1 MTKAQIIALQT
12 RIGTTPDGIW
22 GDVSTAACQRHLRAL
37 MPTPHPWPTADESSV
52 IRRFGEPGDEEQ
64 LVNLPVIGLGVKYA
78 GQPVRSIRCHRLVA
92 DSLLAAITEIA
103 DSPAAWILGEYA
115 GCYNVRP
122 MRDGSRLSK
131 HAWGIAIDFA
141 PASNGLRTHWP
152 RAATMPIEAMEAF
165 AKRGFLSAGAFWSR
179 DGMHFEA
186 TR

>member
-1 MTKAQIIALQT
+1 MTRTEIIALQT
-12 RIGTTPDGIW
+12 RIGTKPDSIW
-22 GDVSTAACQRHLRAL
+22 GDVSTAACQRHLRGL

-78 GQPVRSIRCHRLVA
+78 DQPVRTIRCHRLVA

-141 PASNGLRTHWP
+141 PATNGLRTHWP
-152 RAATMPIEAMEAF
+152 RAASMPIEAMEAF

-179 DGMHFEA
+179 DSMHFEA